1 MRAISLAAA
10 RVDAG
15 LTQVYVAKHL
25 GVSKN
30 TVVSYEKYRTIVD
43 METAKSLAAL
53 YGRTVDEIRWS

>member
-15 LTQVYVAKHL
+15 LTQLFVANRL

-30 TVVSYEKYRTIVD
+30 TVVNYEKYRTIVD
-43 METAKSLAAL
+43 METAKVLAAL